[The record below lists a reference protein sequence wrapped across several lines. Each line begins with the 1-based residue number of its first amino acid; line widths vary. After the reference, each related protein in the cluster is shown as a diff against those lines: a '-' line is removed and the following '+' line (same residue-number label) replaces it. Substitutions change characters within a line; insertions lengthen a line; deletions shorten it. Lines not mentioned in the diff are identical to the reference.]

1 MKMKKQLEIGRLI
14 GKIDND
20 FNISESDWIPRVA
33 AWCIDALSQMKI
45 LPMEKKKRK
54 LEVSNRIANFPC
66 MLNAKE
72 LKVYDE
78 NGCEIDNLDED
89 QSQCGCGSKLNSLT
103 NSISDIDSSSTT
115 GTTDDTDNDYTIK
128 TIGSNT
134 FSDYNDDYYAGQIA
148 IIDVNNKSGVNFMKV
163 GNVTKG
169 SKGKNYVISGNNI
182 ELNFDADYI
191 TVESFETAT
200 YYDDYY
206 DCEVPYIYDNG
217 LLLEALAWWCLFKY
231 LSRGSK
237 HPVYDLK
244 SNSQVLNPYL
254 QWLYYRPKAKASV
267 ESDISKSND
276 GWNNFFYN
284 STFLPRL

>member
-1 MKMKKQLEIGRLI
+1 MKMKNQLEIGRLI

-54 LEVSNRIANFPC
+54 LEISNRIANFPC
-66 MLNAKE
+66 MLNSKE
-72 LKVYDE
+72 LKVYDS
-78 NGCEIDNLDED
+78 NGCEIDNIENN
-89 QSQCGCGSKLNSLT
+89 QNTCGCSTNNSFGST
-103 NSISDIDSSSTT
+103 SDLSNGTSDSEVTT
-115 GTTDDTDNDYTIK
+115 IENNYP
-128 TIGSNT
+128 
-134 FSDYNDDYYAGQIA
+134 DYNNDYYAGQIA
-148 IIDVNNKSGVNFMKV
+148 IIDTTNKSGVNFMKV
-163 GNVTKG
+163 GNIVGGNK
-169 SKGKNYVISGNNI
+169 SKNFVISGNNI

-191 TVESFETAT
+191 TVESYEVAT
-200 YYDDYY
+200 YHDDYY
-206 DCEVPYIYDNG
+206 DCDVPYIYDNG
-217 LLLEALAWWCLFKY
+217 LLLEALAWWCLYKY

-254 QWLYYRPKAKASV
+254 QWVYYRPKAKASV
-267 ESDISKSND
+267 QSDISKSND